1 MTPIPLGVLAVAGA
15 GAASLTGNI
24 GLFANGQ
31 RQTGDANTDIIDY
44 ITIDT
49 LGNAVDFGDT
59 GSITGYQK
67 AAAASSTRAI
77 FKLAGTALEYV
88 TIANKGNAVAFGD
101 LTQSRSLTSGA
112 SNSTRAVFAGGFI
125 GGDPNT
131 VNTIDYVTIATTGN
145 ATDFGDLT
153 IISNDLSACAST
165 TKAFF
170 IGGNNGFGTL
180 RTILNTITIATTGNA
195 TSHTTLDT
203 GRHRHASAS
212 NNTRGIFAGGGVASN
227 PDAAVDTMRYFSLTS
242 GSSSVSFGNLSG
254 NRIDLSACSSSTRAV
269 FGGGFNGS
277 FNYQAGLDYVEID
290 TTGNASS
297 FGSLTVA
304 RVALSG
310 TSNCH
315 GGI

>member
-1 MTPIPLGVLAVAGA
+1 MPIPLGVLAVAGA
-15 GAASLTGNI
+15 GAAALSGDI

-31 RQTGDANTDIIDY
+31 RQAGDANTNIIDY
-44 ITIDT
+44 ITIAS
-49 LGNAVDFGDT
+49 LSNAVDFGDT
-59 GSITGYQK
+59 TSTNAFQN

-77 FKLAGTALEYV
+77 FKLGGTSLEYV
-88 TIANKGNAVAFGD
+88 TIANTGNAVSFGD
-101 LTQSRSLTSGA
+101 LTQSRNRLSGA

-131 VNTIDYVTIATTGN
+131 VNTIDYVEIATTGN

-153 IISNDLSACAST
+153 LISNSLSACAST

-203 GRHRHASAS
+203 GRQLHASAS
-212 NNTRGIFAGGGVASN
+212 NNTRGIFAGGGVAAA
-227 PDAAVDTMRYFSLTS
+227 PDTAVNTMRYFDLTT
-242 GSSSVSFGNLSG
+242 GSSTEVFGNLSG
-254 NRIDLSACSSSTRAV
+254 ARRDLSACSSSTRAV
-269 FGGGFNGS
+269 FGGGWNAS
-277 FNYQAGLDYVEID
+277 FAYQAGLDYVEIA
-290 TTGNASS
+290 TTGNGSS

-304 RVALSG
+304 RVGLSG